1 MQAEVLGDV
10 LANAA
15 AERRKKKFGRGH
27 TLVGGAIFRR
37 LVEQNPMMA
46 CLRRET
52 CRRNAVMRFP
62 SLSLA

>member
-52 CRRNAVMRFP
+52 CAAAMP
-62 SLSLA
+62 